1 MFWIIMIVFS
11 TKVYLVLIRFGFGRY
26 SNKLSIVKLGYNKLG
41 YNKHPVIMNKTNMIV
56 WFQKKQFL
64 QDFLFIAKFYKNFKS
79 VFMGFAFWG
88 DGSIPND
95 SKERSFFSLIL
106 QNPKMVVLNR
116 ERQFKPSHQLICCSH
131 KKD

>member
-1 MFWIIMIVFS
+1 MSPIWSFW
-11 TKVYLVLIRFGFGRY
+11 VYL
-26 SNKLSIVKLGYNKLG
+26 SNIVSLAISIDNDRLHFSK
-41 YNKHPVIMNKTNMIV
+41 
-56 WFQKKQFL
+56 KKQFL